1 MTTKVENIQILD
13 FLANDFYAVQYYAY
27 DKIKKK
33 NCILI
38 LTKVPTSWEYS
49 IEYL

>member
-1 MTTKVENIQILD
+1 MTNLENIQIID
-13 FLANDFYAVQYYAY
+13 FLSDDFYTLEYYAY
-27 DKIKKK
+27 DKVKKK